1 MLQGISKDDVDD
13 SSLNDALSMLSSK
26 FNLDS
31 DTLSDVKSMATRL
44 LGGESI
50 DAVLNESAAP
60 EPAPKTI
67 ESKSNVEDE
76 FKDIFASLSAMMSM
90 GALGA
95 PVAQSNSQ
103 KTLAQSNSQKTLA
116 QSSTTS
122 ESKPTMLPSK
132 PQPA

>member
-50 DAVLNESAAP
+50 DAVLNESAAA
-60 EPAPKTI
+60 EPASKTI

-103 KTLAQSNSQKTLA
+103 NTLAQSNSQNTLA

>member
-50 DAVLNESAAP
+50 DAVLNESAAA
-60 EPAPKTI
+60 EPASKTI

-103 KTLAQSNSQKTLA
+103 NTLA